1 MCIRGT
7 LLLIE
12 NQPVQ
17 LVILTAVSSVFNG
30 DAARVCTNREV
41 KSVTRFNRYY
51 TFGNNISNNEIYE
64 KLFRIEMMAKSI

>member
-12 NQPVQ
+12 NQPIQ
-17 LVILTAVSSVFNG
+17 LVILTVSSVFNG